1 METLNFSYLIYL
13 IIILIVLLGTFL
25 LSNKKNLNKNVQNL
39 AIWGLIFFA
48 FLVTYY
54 LWNELKFSME
64 KERYNYLIEKDNSIL
79 INKSYDG
86 HFYLPLSINNKEIIF
101 LVDTGATKSLLA
113 KNDYK
118 LLKNDGIN
126 FTSEKIIETANG
138 KIIAL
143 ETTFDKVKLFNNL
156 LGNVTFL
163 VVRNDF
169 EGPNISLLGLDLLDS
184 KFNYQITN
192 NYLKLQIIGS

>member
-25 LSNKKNLNKNVQNL
+25 LSNKKNLNKNIQNL

-48 FLVTYY
+48 ILVTYY

-64 KERYNYLIEKDNSIL
+64 KERYNYVIENDNSIL

-101 LVDTGATKSLLA
+101 LVDTGATKSLLS
-113 KNDYK
+113 KSDYK
-118 LLKNDGIN
+118 LLKNKEIN
-126 FTSEKIIETANG
+126 FSTEKIIETANG
-138 KIIAL
+138 KILAL
-143 ETTFDKVKLFNNL
+143 ETTFDNVKLFNNI
-156 LGNVTFL
+156 LGDVTFL

-169 EGPNISLLGLDLLDS
+169 EGPNISLLGLDLLDN

>member
-25 LSNKKNLNKNVQNL
+25 LSNKKNLNKNIQNL

-48 FLVTYY
+48 LLVTYY

-64 KERYNYLIEKDNSIL
+64 KERYNYVIENDNSIL

-101 LVDTGATKSLLA
+101 LVDTGATKSLLS
-113 KNDYK
+113 KSDYK
-118 LLKNDGIN
+118 LLKNNEIN
-126 FTSEKIIETANG
+126 FNTEKVIETANG

-143 ETTFDKVKLFNNL
+143 ETTFDKVKLFNNI
-156 LGNVTFL
+156 LGVVTFL

-169 EGPNISLLGLDLLDS
+169 EGPNISLLGLDLLDN

>member
-1 METLNFSYLIYL
+1 METFNFSYLIYL
-13 IIILIVLLGTFL
+13 IVILVVLLGTFL
-25 LSNKKNLNKNVQNL
+25 LSNKKNLNKNIQNL

-48 FLVTYY
+48 LLVTYY
-54 LWNELKFSME
+54 LWNELRFSME
-64 KERYNYLIEKDNSIL
+64 KERYNYVIEKDNSIL

-101 LVDTGATKSLLA
+101 LVDTGATRSLLS
-113 KNDYK
+113 KRDYK
-118 LLKNDGIN
+118 LLKKHEVNL
-126 FTSEKIIETANG
+126 TSEKIIETANG

-143 ETTFDKVKLFNNL
+143 ETKFDEVKLFNNIL
-156 LGNVTFL
+156 SDVNFL

-169 EGPNISLLGLDLLDS
+169 EGPNISLLGLDLLDN

-192 NYLKLQIIGS
+192 NHLKLQIIGF

>member
-25 LSNKKNLNKNVQNL
+25 LSNKKYLNKNIQNL

-48 FLVTYY
+48 LLVTYY

-64 KERYNYLIEKDNSIL
+64 KERYNYVIENDNSIL

-101 LVDTGATKSLLA
+101 LVDTGATKSLLS
-113 KNDYK
+113 KSDYK
-118 LLKNDGIN
+118 LLKNNEIN
-126 FTSEKIIETANG
+126 FTAEKIIETANG

-143 ETTFDKVKLFNNL
+143 ETTFDKVKLFNNI
-156 LGNVTFL
+156 LGDVTFL

-169 EGPNISLLGLDLLDS
+169 EGPNISLLGLDLLDN

>member
-48 FLVTYY
+48 LLVTYY

-64 KERYNYLIEKDNSIL
+64 KERYNYVIEKDNSIL

-143 ETTFDKVKLFNNL
+143 ETTFDKVKLFNNI
-156 LGNVTFL
+156 LGDVTFL

-169 EGPNISLLGLDLLDS
+169 EGPNISLLGLDLLDN

>member
-25 LSNKKNLNKNVQNL
+25 LSNKKNLNKNIQNL

-48 FLVTYY
+48 LLVTYY

-64 KERYNYLIEKDNSIL
+64 KERYNYVIENDNSIL

-101 LVDTGATKSLLA
+101 LVDTGATKSLLS
-113 KNDYK
+113 KSDYK
-118 LLKNDGIN
+118 LLKNNEIN
-126 FTSEKIIETANG
+126 FTAEKIIETANG

-143 ETTFDKVKLFNNL
+143 ETTFDKVKLFNNI
-156 LGNVTFL
+156 LGDVTFL
-163 VVRNDF
+163 VVRDDF
-169 EGPNISLLGLDLLDS
+169 EGPNISLLGLDLLDN

>member
-25 LSNKKNLNKNVQNL
+25 LSNKKNLNKNIQNL

-48 FLVTYY
+48 LLVTYY

-64 KERYNYLIEKDNSIL
+64 KERYNYVIENDNSIL

-101 LVDTGATKSLLA
+101 LVDTGATKSLLS

-118 LLKNDGIN
+118 LFKNNEIN
-126 FTSEKIIETANG
+126 FTTEKILETANG

-143 ETTFDKVKLFNNL
+143 ETTFDKVKLFNNI
-156 LGNVTFL
+156 LGDVTFL

-169 EGPNISLLGLDLLDS
+169 EGPNISLLGLDLLDN

>member
-25 LSNKKNLNKNVQNL
+25 LSNKKNLNKNIQNL

-48 FLVTYY
+48 LLVTYY

-64 KERYNYLIEKDNSIL
+64 KERYNYVIENDNSIL

-101 LVDTGATKSLLA
+101 LVDTGATKSLLS
-113 KNDYK
+113 KSDYK
-118 LLKNDGIN
+118 LLKNKEIN
-126 FTSEKIIETANG
+126 FTTEKIIETANG
-138 KIIAL
+138 KILAL
-143 ETTFDKVKLFNNL
+143 ETTFDKVKLFNNI
-156 LGNVTFL
+156 LGDVTFL

-169 EGPNISLLGLDLLDS
+169 EGPNISLLGLDLLDN

>member
-1 METLNFSYLIYL
+1 METQNFSYLIYL

-25 LSNKKNLNKNVQNL
+25 LSNKKNLNKNIQNL

-48 FLVTYY
+48 LLVTYY

-64 KERYNYLIEKDNSIL
+64 KERYNYVIENDNSIL

-101 LVDTGATKSLLA
+101 LVDTGATKSLLS

-118 LLKNDGIN
+118 LLKNNEIN
-126 FTSEKIIETANG
+126 FTTEKIIETANG

-143 ETTFDKVKLFNNL
+143 ETTFDKVKLFNKII
-156 LGNVTFL
+156 GDVTFL
-163 VVRNDF
+163 VVRDDF
-169 EGPNISLLGLDLLDS
+169 EGPNISLLGLDLLDN

-192 NYLKLQIIGS
+192 NYLKLQII

>member
-25 LSNKKNLNKNVQNL
+25 LSNKKDLNKNVQNL

-48 FLVTYY
+48 LLVTYY

-64 KERYNYLIEKDNSIL
+64 KERYNYVIENDNSIL

-101 LVDTGATKSLLA
+101 LVDTGATKSLLS
-113 KNDYK
+113 KSDYK
-118 LLKNDGIN
+118 LLKNKEIN
-126 FTSEKIIETANG
+126 FTTEKIIETANG

-143 ETTFDKVKLFNNL
+143 ETTFDKVKLFNNI
-156 LGNVTFL
+156 LGDVTFL

-169 EGPNISLLGLDLLDS
+169 EGPNISLLGLDLLDN

>member
-25 LSNKKNLNKNVQNL
+25 LSNKKNLNKNIQNL

-48 FLVTYY
+48 LLVTYY

-64 KERYNYLIEKDNSIL
+64 KERYNYVIENDNSIL

-101 LVDTGATKSLLA
+101 LVDTGATKSLLS
-113 KNDYK
+113 KSDYK
-118 LLKNDGIN
+118 LLKNKEIN
-126 FTSEKIIETANG
+126 FTTEKIIETANG
-138 KIIAL
+138 KILAL
-143 ETTFDKVKLFNNL
+143 ETTFDNVKLFNNI
-156 LGNVTFL
+156 LGDVTFL

-169 EGPNISLLGLDLLDS
+169 EGPNISLLGLDLLDN

>member
-25 LSNKKNLNKNVQNL
+25 LSNKKNLNKNIQNL

-48 FLVTYY
+48 LLVTYY

-64 KERYNYLIEKDNSIL
+64 KERYNYVIENDNSIL

-101 LVDTGATKSLLA
+101 LVDTGATKSLLS
-113 KNDYK
+113 KSDYK
-118 LLKNDGIN
+118 LLKNNEIN
-126 FTSEKIIETANG
+126 FTREKILETANG

-143 ETTFDKVKLFNNL
+143 ETTFDKVKLFNNI
-156 LGNVTFL
+156 LGDVTFL

-169 EGPNISLLGLDLLDS
+169 EGPNISLLGLDLLDN

>member
-1 METLNFSYLIYL
+1 METFNFSYLIYL
-13 IIILIVLLGTFL
+13 IVILVVLLGTFL
-25 LSNKKNLNKNVQNL
+25 LSNKKNLNKNIQNL

-48 FLVTYY
+48 LLVTYY
-54 LWNELKFSME
+54 LWNELRFSME
-64 KERYNYLIEKDNSIL
+64 KERYNYVIEKDNSIL

-101 LVDTGATKSLLA
+101 LVDTGATRSLLS
-113 KNDYK
+113 KRDYK
-118 LLKNDGIN
+118 LLKKHEVNL
-126 FTSEKIIETANG
+126 TSEKIIETANG

-143 ETTFDKVKLFNNL
+143 ETRFDEVKLFNNIL
-156 LGNVTFL
+156 SDVNFL

-169 EGPNISLLGLDLLDS
+169 EGPNISLLGLDLLDN

-192 NYLKLQIIGS
+192 NYLKLQIIGF

>member
-25 LSNKKNLNKNVQNL
+25 LSNKKYLNKNIQNL

-48 FLVTYY
+48 LLVTYY

-64 KERYNYLIEKDNSIL
+64 KERYNYVIENDNSIL

-101 LVDTGATKSLLA
+101 LVDTGATKSLLS
-113 KNDYK
+113 KSDYK
-118 LLKNDGIN
+118 LLKNNEIN
-126 FTSEKIIETANG
+126 FTTEKIIETANG

-143 ETTFDKVKLFNNL
+143 ETTFDKVKFFNNI
-156 LGNVTFL
+156 LGDVTFL
-163 VVRNDF
+163 VVRDDF
-169 EGPNISLLGLDLLDS
+169 EGPNISLLGLDLLDN

>member
-25 LSNKKNLNKNVQNL
+25 LSNKKNLNKNIQNL

-48 FLVTYY
+48 LLVTYY

-64 KERYNYLIEKDNSIL
+64 KERYNYVIENDNSIL

-101 LVDTGATKSLLA
+101 LVDTGATKSLLS
-113 KNDYK
+113 KSDYK
-118 LLKNDGIN
+118 LLKNNEIN
-126 FTSEKIIETANG
+126 FTAEKIIETANG

-143 ETTFDKVKLFNNL
+143 ETTFDKVKLFNNI
-156 LGNVTFL
+156 LGDVTFL

-169 EGPNISLLGLDLLDS
+169 EGPNISLLGLDLLDN

>member
-1 METLNFSYLIYL
+1 MESLNFSYLIYL

-25 LSNKKNLNKNVQNL
+25 LSNKKNLNKNIQNL

-48 FLVTYY
+48 LLVTYY

-64 KERYNYLIEKDNSIL
+64 KERYNYVIENDNSIL

-101 LVDTGATKSLLA
+101 LVDTGATKSLLS
-113 KNDYK
+113 KSDYK
-118 LLKNDGIN
+118 LLKNNEIN
-126 FTSEKIIETANG
+126 FTKEKIIETANG

-143 ETTFDKVKLFNNL
+143 ETTFDKVKLFNNI
-156 LGNVTFL
+156 LGDITFL
-163 VVRNDF
+163 VVRDDF
-169 EGPNISLLGLDLLDS
+169 EGPNISLLGLDLLDN

-192 NYLKLQIIGS
+192 NYLKLQII

>member
-1 METLNFSYLIYL
+1 METFNFSYLIYL
-13 IIILIVLLGTFL
+13 IVILVVLLGTFL
-25 LSNKKNLNKNVQNL
+25 LSNKKNLNKNIQNL

-48 FLVTYY
+48 LLVTYY

-64 KERYNYLIEKDNSIL
+64 KERYNYVIENDNSIL

-101 LVDTGATKSLLA
+101 LVDTGATKSLLS
-113 KNDYK
+113 KSDYK
-118 LLKNDGIN
+118 LLKNNEIN
-126 FTSEKIIETANG
+126 FTKEKIIETANG

-143 ETTFDKVKLFNNL
+143 ETTFDKVKLFNNI
-156 LGNVTFL
+156 LGDITFL
-163 VVRNDF
+163 VVRDDF
-169 EGPNISLLGLDLLDS
+169 EGPNISLLGLDLLDN

-192 NYLKLQIIGS
+192 NYLKLQII

>member
-13 IIILIVLLGTFL
+13 IIILIILLGTFL
-25 LSNKKNLNKNVQNL
+25 LSNKKNLNKNIQNL

-48 FLVTYY
+48 LLVTYY

-64 KERYNYLIEKDNSIL
+64 KERYNYVIENDNSIL

-101 LVDTGATKSLLA
+101 LVDTGATKSLLS
-113 KNDYK
+113 KRDYK
-118 LLKNDGIN
+118 LLKKNEIN
-126 FTSEKIIETANG
+126 FTTEKIIETANG

-143 ETTFDKVKLFNNL
+143 ETTFDKVKLFNNI
-156 LGNVTFL
+156 LGDVTFL

-169 EGPNISLLGLDLLDS
+169 EGPNISLLGLDLLDN

>member
-25 LSNKKNLNKNVQNL
+25 LSNKKNLNKNIQNL

-48 FLVTYY
+48 LLVTYY

-64 KERYNYLIEKDNSIL
+64 KERYNYVIENDNSIL

-101 LVDTGATKSLLA
+101 LVDTGATKSLLS
-113 KNDYK
+113 KRDYK
-118 LLKNDGIN
+118 LLKKNEIN
-126 FTSEKIIETANG
+126 FTAEKIIETANG

-143 ETTFDKVKLFNNL
+143 ETTFDKVKLFNNII
-156 LGNVTFL
+156 GDVTFL
-163 VVRNDF
+163 VVRDDF
-169 EGPNISLLGLDLLDS
+169 EGPNISLLGLDLLDN

>member
-25 LSNKKNLNKNVQNL
+25 LSNKKYLNKNIQNL

-48 FLVTYY
+48 LLVTYY

-64 KERYNYLIEKDNSIL
+64 KERYNYVIENDNSIL

-101 LVDTGATKSLLA
+101 LVDTGATKSLLS

-118 LLKNDGIN
+118 LLKNNEIN
-126 FTSEKIIETANG
+126 FTTEKIIETANG

-143 ETTFDKVKLFNNL
+143 ETTFDKVKLFNNI
-156 LGNVTFL
+156 LGDVTFL

-169 EGPNISLLGLDLLDS
+169 EGPNISLLGLDLLDN

>member
-25 LSNKKNLNKNVQNL
+25 LSNKKNLNKNIQNL

-48 FLVTYY
+48 LLVTYY

-64 KERYNYLIEKDNSIL
+64 KERYNYVIENDNSIL

-101 LVDTGATKSLLA
+101 LVDTGATKSLLS
-113 KNDYK
+113 KSDYK
-118 LLKNDGIN
+118 LLKNNEIN
-126 FTSEKIIETANG
+126 FTKEKIIETANG

-143 ETTFDKVKLFNNL
+143 ETTFDKVKLFNNI
-156 LGNVTFL
+156 LGDVTFL
-163 VVRNDF
+163 VVRDDF
-169 EGPNISLLGLDLLDS
+169 EGPNISLLGLDLLDN

>member
-13 IIILIVLLGTFL
+13 IIILVVLLGTFL
-25 LSNKKNLNKNVQNL
+25 LSNKKNLNKNIQNL

-48 FLVTYY
+48 LLVTYY

-64 KERYNYLIEKDNSIL
+64 KERYNYVIENDNSIL

-101 LVDTGATKSLLA
+101 LVDTGATKSLLS
-113 KNDYK
+113 KSDYK
-118 LLKNDGIN
+118 LLMNDEIN

-138 KIIAL
+138 KILAL
-143 ETTFDKVKLFNNL
+143 ETTFDKVKLFNNI
-156 LGNVTFL
+156 LGDVTFL

-169 EGPNISLLGLDLLDS
+169 EGPNISLLGLDLLDN

>member
-1 METLNFSYLIYL
+1 MESLNFSYLIYL

-25 LSNKKNLNKNVQNL
+25 LSNKKNLNKNIQNL

-48 FLVTYY
+48 LLVTYY
-54 LWNELKFSME
+54 LWNELRFSME
-64 KERYNYLIEKDNSIL
+64 KERYNYVIEKDNSIL

-101 LVDTGATKSLLA
+101 LVDTGATRSLLS
-113 KNDYK
+113 KRDYK
-118 LLKNDGIN
+118 LLKKHEVNL
-126 FTSEKIIETANG
+126 TSEKIIETANG

-143 ETTFDKVKLFNNL
+143 ETRFDEVKLFNNIL
-156 LGNVTFL
+156 SDVNFL

-169 EGPNISLLGLDLLDS
+169 EGPNISLLGLDLLDN

-192 NYLKLQIIGS
+192 NYLKLQIIGF

>member
-25 LSNKKNLNKNVQNL
+25 LSNKKNLNKNIQNL

-48 FLVTYY
+48 LLVTYY

-64 KERYNYLIEKDNSIL
+64 KERYNYVIENDNSIL

-101 LVDTGATKSLLA
+101 LVDTGATKSLLS
-113 KNDYK
+113 KSDYK
-118 LLKNDGIN
+118 LLKNKEIN
-126 FTSEKIIETANG
+126 FTTEKIIETANG

-143 ETTFDKVKLFNNL
+143 ETTFDKVKLFNNI
-156 LGNVTFL
+156 LGDVTFL

-169 EGPNISLLGLDLLDS
+169 EGPNISLLGLDLLDN